1 MEYCAIFYA
10 RMERRNGPFRD
21 FPSPLRKSIT
31 PCKRFRSTPFARFEG
46 IRKPRKVYR
55 ETNVRL
61 PITEVNPKRPT
72 ETGFHRPATRS
83 SHRRKAH
90 GGQQSEGRRQT
101 TLTNNGRAADGRR
114 SSCERSDLPY
124 SQLQLLSTAW
134 TPSDGAACRRS
145 GRPRHTSP
153 SATEQSRLAE
163 QDAGRK
169 PPQKADAAEGSAS
182 GHTAYRITCSLQSA
196 FSTSPRTV
204 PGRESPVFPPPCRRR

>member
-1 MEYCAIFYA
+1 MQTISVDAICPI
-10 RMERRNGPFRD
+10 RRQTKAEKGLSGNKRT
-21 FPSPLRKSIT
+21 SPDNRSESET
-31 PCKRFRSTPFARFEG
+31 PDRNRVS
-46 IRKPRKVYR
+46 
-55 ETNVRL
+55 
-61 PITEVNPKRPT
+61 
-72 ETGFHRPATRS
+72 RPATRS

-101 TLTNNGRAADGRR
+101 TLTDNGRAADGRR

-124 SQLQLLSTAW
+124 PQLQLLSAAW
-134 TPSDGAACRRS
+134 TQSDGAACRRS

>member
-10 RMERRNGPFRD
+10 RRERRNGRLRD
-21 FPSPLRKSIT
+21 FPFPLRKSIT

-46 IRKPRKVYR
+46 KRKPRKVYR

-61 PITEVNPKRPT
+61 PITEVNPKTPDRN
-72 ETGFHRPATRS
+72 RVSQA
-83 SHRRKAH
+83 SHKIAP
-90 GGQQSEGRRQT
+90 SERHT
-101 TLTNNGRAADGRR
+101 ADNGWKVAANGADGRR
-114 SSCERSDLPY
+114 SSCERSGLPY
-124 SQLQLLSTAW
+124 PQLQLLSTAW

-145 GRPRHTSP
+145 GRPRHTYP

-182 GHTAYRITCSLQSA
+182 GHTA
-196 FSTSPRTV
+196 
-204 PGRESPVFPPPCRRR
+204 

>member
-10 RMERRNGPFRD
+10 RRERRNGRLRD
-21 FPSPLRKSIT
+21 FPFPLRKSIT
-31 PCKRFRSTPFARFEG
+31 PCKRFRSTTFTRFEG
-46 IRKPRKVYR
+46 KRKPRKVYR

-101 TLTNNGRAADGRR
+101 TLTNGGGQAR
-114 SSCERSDLPY
+114 SP
-124 SQLQLLSTAW
+124 
-134 TPSDGAACRRS
+134 ACPTHNCNCS
-145 GRPRHTSP
+145 PRHGTRP
-153 SATEQSRLAE
+153 TGPPAAAAVAPDAPLRDGTEPLRG
-163 QDAGRK
+163 AGRQTK
-169 PPQKADAAEGSAS
+169 APSKADAAEGSAS

>member
-1 MEYCAIFYA
+1 MQTISVDVICPI
-10 RMERRNGPFRD
+10 RRQTKAEKGLSGNKRT
-21 FPSPLRKSIT
+21 SPDNRSESET
-31 PCKRFRSTPFARFEG
+31 PDRNRVSQASH
-46 IRKPRKVYR
+46 KV
-55 ETNVRL
+55 E
-61 PITEVNPKRPT
+61 PP
-72 ETGFHRPATRS
+72 G
-83 SHRRKAH
+83 RKAH
-90 GGQQSEGRRQT
+90 GEQQSEGRRQT
-101 TLTNNGRAADGRR
+101 TLTNNGGTADGRR

-124 SQLQLLSTAW
+124 PQLQLQPAAW

-182 GHTAYRITCSLQSA
+182 GHTAYRITCSLQSV